1 MSAQTLRLPP
11 RPAVA
16 PGGDAFAASVAALT
30 REQREDQV
38 FQQIVAGNVPAF
50 LRELVPVTSTATYDG
65 AVHTVRWFVT
75 PEYMAVGSDDDYF
88 LMPMTPLLAQRI
100 ADAVECTMP
109 TRKMVDAIYAAA
121 TVKVAPIP
129 IPPSPEMITVSVFKQ
144 HNDTLRSQRA
154 PLLNSHP
161 LGELVAGHKKDVIIS
176 NAITTNLK
184 PAVPKPVVIY
194 GWHQLN
200 GVPIQPLYNG
210 HDQTYADYSHGIRLV
225 QNALT
230 VDSVATTVGAVLRDG
245 TRWQLL
251 SDEGAIQ
258 NPRYGV
264 SPAGVPGPGTGAGRP
279 QRPDLWQN
287 YPNPFNPVTRIG
299 FRLNGPGA
307 QSVRLAIYD
316 LLGHELALLMNER
329 KPAGDYSVVFDGS
342 GIASGVYYYAMETSE
357 GVSTKRCLLLR

>member
-1 MSAQTLRLPP
+1 MSAQTLHLPS
-11 RPAVA
+11 RPEGA

-30 REQREDQV
+30 REQREEQV
-38 FQQIVAGNVPAF
+38 FQQIAAGNVPAF
-50 LRELVPVTSTATYDG
+50 LRELVSVTSTATYG
-65 AVHTVRWFVT
+65 GGVHTARWYVT
-75 PEYMAVGSDDDYF
+75 PEYVAVGSNDDYF

-100 ADAVECTMP
+100 ADAVGCTLP

-121 TVKVAPIP
+121 AVKVAPIP
-129 IPPSPEMITVSVFKQ
+129 IPPSPEMITVPVFKQ

-176 NAITTNLK
+176 NAITMNLK
-184 PAVPKPVVIY
+184 PTVPTPVVIY

-225 QNALT
+225 QSALT
-230 VDSVATTVGAVLRDG
+230 VDSDATTVGAVLQDG
-245 TRWQLL
+245 IRWPLL
-251 SDEGAIQ
+251 SDEGTIQ

-264 SPAGVPGPGTGAGRP
+264 APAGVSGPGTGEGRP
-279 QRPDLWQN
+279 QGPELWQN
-287 YPNPFNPVTRIG
+287 YPNPFNPVTRIR

-307 QSVRLAIYD
+307 QNVRLAMYD
-316 LLGHELALLMNER
+316 LLGHELALLMSER
-329 KPAGDYSVVFDGS
+329 KPAGNYSVVFDGS
-342 GIASGVYYYAMETSE
+342 AMASGAYFYMMETSE